1 MTEPVVL
8 VADDELFFRRIFAD
22 ILKDEGYLLDIVD
35 SGRAAIDYL
44 QQRDVDLVLTDLVMP
59 GIDGLEVLRFARELD
74 NPPDVVLVTGNATLE
89 TAVQAL
95 KNGAR
100 DYLVKPCNPE
110 ELKHLVRT
118 CLEQR
123 RLVNENSLLKSQ
135 LELFRKG
142 QQLSS
147 QIELD
152 RLLTSTVH
160 ALLREL
166 GSGRGF
172 AFLCSETNVEQLIGF
187 AGIEDYH
194 ARVLADSLLHQTREA
209 RGWVRIGH
217 PPESSPEQ
225 LPPDCRQVLIFPLTS
240 QKECKGG
247 LVLVNAPGAD
257 LPLSD
262 KLDNLE
268 FLAEQANIGFDNAF
282 RYQGA
287 RELIYTDD
295 LTGLYNQRYLD
306 IALNQEIRRADR
318 YGLEFSVLFFD
329 IDHFKTVN
337 DTHGHLSG
345 SRALQEV
352 AGLLRR
358 SIREVDIPFR
368 YGGDEFTALLV
379 ETGAEGAAIV
389 AERLRRAI
397 EQHTFLHDLD
407 QDIHLTASIGY
418 ATYPGDATSKK
429 QLLQLADNAMYL
441 GKKERNTVRSAQHL
455 NL

>member
-1 MTEPVVL
+1 MAEPVVL
-8 VADDELFFRRIFAD
+8 VADDELFFRRVFAD
-22 ILKDEGYLLDIVD
+22 ILDREGYQLDVVD
-35 SGRAAIDYL
+35 SGQAAINRL
-44 QQRDVDLVLTDLVMP
+44 QRGDVDLVLTDLVMP
-59 GIDGLEVLRFARELD
+59 GLDGLEVLRCARELD

-110 ELKHLVRT
+110 ELKHLVHT

-123 RLVNENSLLKSQ
+123 RLVNENGLLKSQ

-152 RLLTSTVH
+152 RLLSGAVNT
-160 ALLREL
+160 LLREM
-166 GSGRGF
+166 GDGRGF
-172 AFLCSETNVEQLIGF
+172 AFLCSDKNVEQLLGL
-187 AGIEDYH
+187 AGLEDYD
-194 ARVLADSLLHQTREA
+194 ARVLADCLLPQAREA
-209 RGWVRIGH
+209 NGWVRIGH
-217 PPESSPEQ
+217 PPGNAPDK
-225 LPPDCRQVLIFPLTS
+225 LPPDCRQILLFPLTS
-240 QKECKGG
+240 QDECKGG
-247 LVLVNAPGAD
+247 LALINPPGKD
-257 LPLSD
+257 LPPSSEME
-262 KLDNLE
+262 NLE
-268 FLAEQANIGFDNAF
+268 FLAEQTNIGFDNAF

-295 LTGLYNQRYLD
+295 LTGLYNQRYLE
-306 IALNQEIRRADR
+306 IAIDQEIRRADR

-329 IDHFKTVN
+329 IDYFKKVN

-352 AGLLRR
+352 ANLLRR

-397 EQHTFLHDLD
+397 EQHVFLRDLD
-407 QDIHLTASIGY
+407 QDTNLTASIGY
-418 ATYPGDATSKK
+418 ATYPGDAATKK
-429 QLLQLADNAMYL
+429 QILQLADNAMYL
-441 GKKERNTVRSAQHL
+441 GKKSRNVVRGAGHL